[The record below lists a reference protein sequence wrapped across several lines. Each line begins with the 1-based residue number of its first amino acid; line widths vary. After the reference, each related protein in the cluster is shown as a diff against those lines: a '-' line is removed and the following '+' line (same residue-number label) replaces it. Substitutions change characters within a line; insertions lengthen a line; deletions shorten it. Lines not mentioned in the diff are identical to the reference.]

1 MQGPQRGCLSTRGLT
16 KATCHAQNNSAF
28 CVRHLASTI
37 LGSAS
42 GSGAVEFAP
51 AAVYSVGAKP
61 DAVVVG
67 DFNADGKPDIAVAN
81 AGSSNV
87 SILLGSGAGAFLAPR
102 NLDLGATSGADLTLA
117 AGDFNGDHKL
127 DLVVYI
133 HGFALRLYPGN
144 NDGTFQSLVSL
155 SGTGT
160 HLFGGRQLGWKTGS
174 DCGLLE

>member
-1 MQGPQRGCLSTRGLT
+1 LPCAKQLS
-16 KATCHAQNNSAF
+16 F

-87 SILLGSGAGAFLAPR
+87 SILLGSGEGAFLAPR